1 MSKKE
6 EKDRLADLLGEID
19 DKFIRDAAISDEEYA
34 KLKEQRGSTPVVMNT
49 KKEAGDAKP
58 APFLVDTNSDG
69 FEIEPATRSK
79 KSNKTATII
88 RIAASMSLVAAAAIL
103 FIFLWNPDRGVSP
116 AASSEVASTSLTGND
131 IRSTEATP
139 TEVASSEVAQVE
151 PDTKQEVTEAPTQSP
166 FTGKVIT
173 FGKYEQ
179 DDDETNGPEDINW
192 LVLEEKNGM
201 YLVISEQILEFRTY
215 DDGTHQTWA
224 DSTLRKWLTED
235 FVAKAFSEE
244 ERAKIVPMKLTT
256 STPSYFDIENVTDSV
271 ETVFLLSYGEMMQY
285 QVAETHCT
293 FYAVSS
299 PERND
304 LPYSWVMDAFDP
316 SMMHWWVRTNGG
328 NQGEVVRGYGM
339 VPTNVSGNTV
349 TNIGTNDRGGI
360 RPAMWID
367 ITGKTLEERSKLGD
381 TKAEPE
387 TVVEHRPEDDLKP
400 GETMPE
406 IPEIQPRPENP
417 DEEPVTVEEP
427 KPGVEEP
434 EVGGPEPILEEEPYG
449 LEITDE
455 PVVIGTE
462 AP

>member
-19 DKFIRDAAISDEEYA
+19 DKFIRDAAVSDEEFA
-34 KLKEQRGSTPVVMNT
+34 KLKEQRGSTPVVKNT
-49 KKEAGDAKP
+49 KAEDAKS
-58 APFLVDTNSDG
+58 AGPFLVGAGSDE
-69 FEIEPATRSK
+69 FEVERAVRTK
-79 KSNKTATII
+79 KNTKTATII

-103 FIFLWNPDRGVSP
+103 FIFFWNPDRGVNP
-116 AASSEVASTSLTGND
+116 AASSEVASSSLAGHDN
-131 IRSTEATP
+131 RSTEAAPTEATP
-139 TEVASSEVAQVE
+139 TEVAQVE
-151 PDTKQEVTEAPTQSP
+151 PDTKQEVTEAPTQTP

-179 DDDETNGPEDINW
+179 DDDETNGAEDINW

-256 STPSYFDIENVTDSV
+256 SAPSYFENQNVTDGV
-271 ETVFLLSYGEMMQY
+271 ETVFLLSYDEMMQY
-285 QVAETHCT
+285 QVAETTCT

-299 PERND
+299 PFRND

-316 SMMHWWVRTNGG
+316 TMMHWWVRTNGG
-328 NQGEVVRGYGM
+328 NQGEVVCGYGM

-387 TVVEHRPEDDLKP
+387 VTVDPDQEYELKP

-427 KPGVEEP
+427 KPGVKEP

-455 PVVIGTE
+455 PVVIATE

>member
-6 EKDRLADLLGEID
+6 ETDRLADLLGDID

-34 KLKEQRGSTPVVMNT
+34 KLKEQRGTTPVVKNT
-49 KKEAGDAKP
+49 KTEAGEAKP
-58 APFLVDTNSDG
+58 AAPFLVNTRSDE
-69 FEIEPATRSK
+69 FDVEPATRSK
-79 KSNKTATII
+79 KTNKTATII

-103 FIFLWNPDRGVSP
+103 FIFLWNPERGVGP

-139 TEVASSEVAQVE
+139 TVASSEVAQVE
-151 PDTKQEVTEAPTQSP
+151 PDTKQEVTEAPSQTP

-179 DDDETNGPEDINW
+179 DDDETNGAEDINW

-201 YLVISEQILEFRTY
+201 YLVISEEILEFRTY

-285 QVAETHCT
+285 QVAETTST
-293 FYAVSS
+293 FYAVTS
-299 PERND
+299 PMRND
-304 LPYSWVMDAFDP
+304 LPYWVMDAFDP
-316 SMMHWWVRTNGG
+316 TMMHWWVRTNGG
-328 NQGEVVRGYGM
+328 DQGEVVCGYGM

-349 TNIGTNDRGGI
+349 TNIATNGRGGI

-367 ITGKTLEERSKLGD
+367 ITGKTLEERSKND

-387 TVVEHRPEDDLKP
+387 VVVEHNPEDDLKP

-427 KPGVEEP
+427 KPGVEAP

-455 PVVIGTE
+455 PVVIATE
-462 AP
+462 AQ

>member
-1 MSKKE
+1 M
-6 EKDRLADLLGEID
+6 ADLLGEID
-19 DKFIRDAAISDEEYA
+19 DKFIRDAAVSDEEFA
-34 KLKEQRGSTPVVMNT
+34 KLKEQRGSTPVVKNT
-49 KKEAGDAKP
+49 KAEDAKS
-58 APFLVDTNSDG
+58 AGPFLVGAGSDE
-69 FEIEPATRSK
+69 FEVERAVRTK
-79 KSNKTATII
+79 KNTKTATII

-103 FIFLWNPDRGVSP
+103 FIFFWNPDRGVNP
-116 AASSEVASTSLTGND
+116 AASSEVASSSLAGND
-131 IRSTEATP
+131 NRSTESAPTEATP
-139 TEVASSEVAQVE
+139 TEVAQVE

-201 YLVISEQILEFRTY
+201 YLVISEEILEFRTY

-285 QVAETHCT
+285 QVTETTST
-293 FYAVSS
+293 FYAVTS
-299 PERND
+299 PFRND
-304 LPYSWVMDAFDP
+304 LPYSWVMDAPDP
-316 SMMHWWVRTNGG
+316 TMMHWWVRTNGG

-349 TNIGTNDRGGI
+349 TNIATNDRGGI

-406 IPEIQPRPENP
+406 IPELQTRPENP
-417 DEEPVTVEEP
+417 DEEPAMVEEP

-434 EVGGPEPILEEEPYG
+434 VVGGPEPILKEEPYG

-455 PVVIGTE
+455 PVVIATE

>member
-6 EKDRLADLLGEID
+6 GRDRLTDQLGEID
-19 DKFIRDAAISDEEYA
+19 EKFILEAALTE
-34 KLKEQRGSTPVVMNT
+34 KELQNQKKQRGVTPVAAEFKNSVDSDPAGAFGPDTEADEYEIVKAVRPT
-49 KKEAGDAKP
+49 KNRKIFSIA
-58 APFLVDTNSDG
+58 
-69 FEIEPATRSK
+69 
-79 KSNKTATII
+79 
-88 RIAASMSLVAAAAIL
+88 RIAVGASLVAAAAFL
-103 FIFLWNPDRGVSP
+103 FVFLWNPDRGSNVGG
-116 AASSEVASTSLTGND
+116 SSEVASGTHAGNET
-131 IRSTEATP
+131 RP
-139 TEVASSEVAQVE
+139 TETDLTEVAQVE
-151 PDTKQEVTEAPTQSP
+151 PDTKQEVTEAPTKTP

-271 ETVFLLSYGEMMQY
+271 ETVFLLSYGEMIQY
-285 QVAETHCT
+285 QVAETSCT

-299 PERND
+299 PMRNN

-316 SMMHWWVRTNGG
+316 TMMHWWVRTNGG

-349 TNIGTNDRGGI
+349 TYIGTNDRGGI

-387 TVVEHRPEDDLKP
+387 VLVEYNPEDDLKP

-427 KPGVEEP
+427 KPGV
-434 EVGGPEPILEEEPYG
+434 VSAPEPDTDLTPYIYLEEEPYG